1 MPAEPPITTEGKV
14 LRAIDG
20 HTYVV
25 ELPNGKVIH
34 AHLPRRE
41 QAISFD
47 PGDRVPLHMN
57 PYDFSRARIRPGD
70 APTNPNNT
78 PSP

>member
-14 LRAIDG
+14 LEALDG

-34 AHLPRRE
+34 AHLPRRKQPITFE
-41 QAISFD
+41 
-47 PGDRVPLHMN
+47 PGDLLALEMN
-57 PYDFSRARIRPGD
+57 PYDFSRARIRPPD
-70 APTNPNNT
+70 S
-78 PSP
+78 PSNQEPKS